1 MKNQIPHTAY
11 RTPIIVHSPKKL
23 ISRPAHCIR
32 AAKIVLFLLPFL
44 LNAQTPALFW
54 TNPAVEDE
62 NIQELATDSKGNVLI
77 GATYEKDFLS
87 FPGAG
92 GTDLALVR
100 LSPTGEV
107 LWRRSFG
114 SGFNDEWSGIV
125 VDSMD
130 NIYAVGSFWLELQ
143 IDTVLLTTDKEN
155 VKALFVSKFTPDG
168 DLLWVKKIEGNGLK
182 TASELTLDDEGRLL
196 LAGYFAS
203 TLFIGNQQLV
213 ANGRTDLFVA
223 RFQPDGQFDW
233 AAGAGYTGETRALS
247 LAALPG
253 GAVALTGFYND
264 TTLIGADQLIAS
276 TFDRDVFVCLYDA
289 DGQPQWARRAGGVH
303 DDAVTT
309 IRYAPDGRLYVTGY
323 LVGVISLSDDL
334 SIQSQ
339 TGNPDFYLLSYDTTG
354 APVSA
359 RAYGGRQFQQTTG
372 MALRDDQIWLSGYY
386 QGDMT
391 IDGQTVDAGSGIG
404 SFLARFGPDLQLQKL
419 YNFPSENNLLI
430 NALTFDPTGTLVF
443 GGGYTGNLSIGGQN
457 IASGGR
463 FDLFL
468 GQILQAT
475 PVDASLERPAKVSV
489 FPNPASDRLFIRT
502 DLAYDRLRL
511 IDAQG
516 RIVFESARRL
526 DFLPVSNLQP
536 GMYYLVLTGRG
547 WRRSVPVLVGR
558 RR

>member
-1 MKNQIPHTAY
+1 MSNRTSHTPNRIPVDVY
-11 RTPIIVHSPKKL
+11 SPKKL
-23 ISRPAHCIR
+23 ISSSTHCIWV
-32 AAKIVLFLLPFL
+32 AKIALFLLPFL

-54 TNPAVEDE
+54 NAPATDDE
-62 NIQELATDSKGNVLI
+62 NIQRLAVDSEGNMII
-77 GATYEKDFLS
+77 GATFEKDFLS
-87 FPGAG
+87 LPGAG
-92 GTDLALVR
+92 GTDLALIR

-125 VDSMD
+125 VDSTD
-130 NIYAVGSFWLELQ
+130 NIYAAGSFWLELQ
-143 IDTVLLTTDKEN
+143 IDTVLLTTDKQN
-155 VKALFVSKFTPDG
+155 IKALFVSKFTPDG
-168 DLLWVKKIEGNGLK
+168 DLMWVQKIEGDGLK
-182 TASELTLDDEGRLL
+182 TAGELTLDDEGRLL
-196 LAGYFAS
+196 MAGYFAD
-203 TLFIGNQQLV
+203 TLFIGDQQLV

-223 RFQPDGQFDW
+223 RFQPNGQFDW

-247 LAALPG
+247 LTALPG
-253 GAVALTGFYND
+253 GSVALTGFYND
-264 TTLIGADQLIAS
+264 TTQIGNDQLIAN
-276 TFDRDVFVCLYDA
+276 TFDRDVFVCLYDTN
-289 DGQPQWARRAGGVH
+289 GQPKWARRAGGVH
-303 DDAVTT
+303 DDAVTG

-339 TGNPDFYLLSYDTTG
+339 TGNPDFYLLTYDTTG
-354 APVSA
+354 TPVSA

-372 MALRDDQIWLSGYY
+372 MALQDDQIWLSGYY

-404 SFLARFGPDLQLQKL
+404 SFMARFGPDLQLQKL

-430 NALTFDPTGTLVF
+430 NALTFDPTGTLIF

-475 PVDASLERPAKVSV
+475 PMEALLERPVEVSV
-489 FPNPASDRLFIRT
+489 FPNPAYDRLFIQT
-502 DLAYDRLRL
+502 EMAYDRLRL

-516 RIVFESARRL
+516 RIVFESARPL

-536 GMYYLVLTGRG
+536 GMYYLVLTGSG
-547 WRRSVPVLVGR
+547 WRRSVPVLIGR
-558 RR
+558 